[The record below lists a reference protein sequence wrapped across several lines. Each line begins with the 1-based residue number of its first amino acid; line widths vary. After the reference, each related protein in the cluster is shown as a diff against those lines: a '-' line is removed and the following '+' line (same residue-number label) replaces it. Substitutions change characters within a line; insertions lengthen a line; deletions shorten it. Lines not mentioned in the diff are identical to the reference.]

1 MARRAKQV
9 EGVYEN
15 VPKSGIWYAR
25 LRVNGKLVRK
35 SIGTR
40 AEAIAYIEKART
52 IKRTGGGVLPT
63 TAKQPARTFSELAKT
78 GSEVTV
84 GELCDDLLR
93 HIRRNPQDYKDQ
105 RNPPYRIGLVRTKF
119 GNRSA
124 TTVQPFEI
132 ADWLDDMVDLAPAT
146 RNRLKVTVSA
156 IYKRGKERGRVN
168 VNPARDVKQKRVNN
182 GVVRDLKRDEE
193 DRIRAVLQ
201 KAVDSCPP
209 ENKRRRER
217 LLHRIYELDVS
228 LGSGMR
234 KGEQYGIVWP
244 DVNFDDRKITARD
257 TKNGE
262 TRIIPMIDD
271 VFHALKAIKAMGL
284 KRKNRSRDCPNPSS
298 KDSVF
303 AVGDNKRWWKAT
315 LKAAKVTNYR
325 WHDNRHTFCSRLAQS
340 GASLKVIQEAAG
352 HKTIQMAARYAHLH
366 QTHLAEAMSVLN
378 RAA

>member
-35 SIGTR
+35 AIGTR

-52 IKRTGGGVLPT
+52 IKRTGGGVLST
-63 TAKQPARTFSELAKT
+63 SAKQPARTFSELEKT

-105 RNPPYRIGLVRTKF
+105 RNPPYRIGLVRAKF

-132 ADWLDDMVDLAPAT
+132 ADWLDDMEDLAPAT

-156 IYKRGKERGRVN
+156 IYRRGKERGRVN

-182 GVVRDLKRDEE
+182 AVVRYLKRDEE

-209 ENKRRRER
+209 ENQRRRER

-244 DVNFDDRKITARD
+244 DVNFDDRTITARD

-262 TRIIPMIDD
+262 TRVIP
-271 VFHALKAIKAMGL
+271 
-284 KRKNRSRDCPNPSS
+284 
-298 KDSVF
+298 
-303 AVGDNKRWWKAT
+303 
-315 LKAAKVTNYR
+315 
-325 WHDNRHTFCSRLAQS
+325 
-340 GASLKVIQEAAG
+340 
-352 HKTIQMAARYAHLH
+352 
-366 QTHLAEAMSVLN
+366 
-378 RAA
+378 